1 MKLLLL
7 ANASA
12 SSVTPRIRVAVQEV
26 LATEHEVALAETSRR
41 GHATRLAQGAAVD
54 GYDAVI
60 VLGGDGTGNEAAN
73 GLAGSS
79 TALGLLPGGSTN
91 VFARTIGF
99 TNDPVRAAD
108 EMRAALRNPDR
119 AFCRIGLGSANGRYY
134 LFHCGMGFDA
144 AVVRQVERRG
154 SLKRYAGHP
163 LFVYA
168 GVATWF
174 RHYDRTRPHFDLV
187 LGSGT
192 GRGAKSADGAPDGNG
207 RRVDGIGCRVD
218 GIGCRV
224 DGVYLALA
232 LKTNPYT
239 FLGDRPLNV
248 APEAGLNSGLTVI
261 AFQTL
266 ALRTVLGVVVATLI
280 NRGGARLGGRPKVA
294 YASDLTELT
303 ARSEAPFPY
312 QLDGDYLGEVTQLE
326 LRYQPDVLRLIV
338 ALPPA

>member
-1 MKLLLL
+1 MLL

-12 SSVTPRIRVAVQEV
+12 SSVTPRIRVAVHEV
-26 LATEHEVALAETSRR
+26 LAAGGEHEVTLAETSRR
-41 GHATRLAQGAAVD
+41 GHATKLAQGAAFD

-60 VLGGDGTGNEAAN
+60 VLGGDGTVNEAAN

-99 TNDPVRAAD
+99 TNDPARAAG
-108 EMRAALRNPDR
+108 ELRAALRDPAQCFR
-119 AFCRIGLGSANGRYY
+119 RIGLGCANGRYY

-154 SLKRYAGHP
+154 SLKRFAGHP

-168 GVATWF
+168 ALATWF
-174 RHYDRTRPHFDLV
+174 RHYDRNRPHFDLV
-187 LGSGT
+187 LGSDT
-192 GRGAKSADGAPDGNG
+192 SRA
-207 RRVDGIGCRVD
+207 
-218 GIGCRV
+218 V

-239 FLGDRPLNV
+239 FLGEFPIKV
-248 APEAGLNSGLTVI
+248 APDAGLDSAFTIV

-266 ALRTVLGVVVATLI
+266 SFPVVMGVLGAAMAG
-280 NRGGARLGGRPKVA
+280 RGGARVAKDGKVA
-294 YASDLTELT
+294 YLSDVTEL
-303 ARSEAPFPY
+303 SIVGHGPLPF
-312 QLDGDYLGEVTQLE
+312 QLDGDFLGEIDHLD
-326 LRYQPDVLRLIV
+326 LCYQPDLLSLVV
-338 ALPPA
+338 PPR

>member
-1 MKLLLL
+1 MLL

-12 SSVTPRIRVAVQEV
+12 SSVTPRIRVAVHEV
-26 LATEHEVALAETSRR
+26 LAAEHEVTLAETSRR
-41 GHATRLAQGAAVD
+41 GHATKLAQGAAFD

-60 VLGGDGTGNEAAN
+60 VLGGDGTVNEAAN

-99 TNDPVRAAD
+99 TNDPVRAAG
-108 EMRAALRNPDR
+108 ELRAALRDPAQSFR
-119 AFCRIGLGSANGRYY
+119 RIGLGCANGRYY

-154 SLKRYAGHP
+154 SLKRFAGHP

-168 GVATWF
+168 ALATWF
-174 RHYDRTRPHFDLV
+174 RHYDRNRPHFDLM
-187 LGSGT
+187 LGSDT
-192 GRGAKSADGAPDGNG
+192 SRA
-207 RRVDGIGCRVD
+207 
-218 GIGCRV
+218 V

-239 FLGDRPLNV
+239 FLADRPLNV
-248 APEAGLNSGLTVI
+248 APEAGLNTGLSVV

-266 ALRTVLGVVVATLI
+266 ALRAVLGVVVATLT
-280 NRGGARLGGRPKVA
+280 NRGGPPLGRRRNVA
-294 YASDLTELT
+294 YASGLTELT
-303 ARSEAPFPY
+303 ARSESPFPY

-326 LRYQPDVLRLIV
+326 LRYQPDVLRLVV
-338 ALPPA
+338 ALPPG